1 MLYVDRFKNY
11 YFVILK
17 NKEYRKG
24 KLERIKVF
32 YVYDFYFSIFR
43 FFSVF
48 DYCKSFYNIV

>member
-32 YVYDFYFSIFR
+32 YVYDFYFSIFK